1 MHLPKILLLP
11 FLFLIFAA
19 CNKDDEPKAL
29 LEETVYEVSYGADPL
44 QKLDV
49 YLPASRTLE
58 TKLLIFVH
66 GGNWNAGDK
75 SDYSVVLSDLQHHG
89 FAIANVNYR
98 LANSPAG
105 ILYDDLALDIRS
117 ALDFLISKS
126 NAFVYSPTKIIIA
139 GHSAGGHL
147 ALYTAYHNNADN
159 AIKAVFSL
167 AGPTDVTDDYFL
179 SNPELNGFV
188 ENLTGTTY
196 LEDTATWIE
205 VSPVTHV
212 TSESVPTL
220 LQYCGLDFT
229 VPASQGEILNNALNL
244 FEVEHQYH
252 FYPLYGHDMGTIYFG
267 GHLPEDVKNDILNFV
282 ETYGN

>member
-1 MHLPKILLLP
+1 MALQKIFFLPL
-11 FLFLIFAA
+11 LFLMLTS
-19 CNKDDEPKAL
+19 CKKDDASDGL
-29 LEETVYEVSYGADPL
+29 LEETIYEVAYGVEPL
-44 QKLDV
+44 QKLDI
-49 YLPASRTLE
+49 YLPASRTTE
-58 TKLLIFVH
+58 TKLLIFIH
-66 GGNWNAGDK
+66 GGNWNGGDK
-75 SDYSVVLSDLQHHG
+75 SDYAIVLSDLQHKG

-98 LANSPAG
+98 LANAAAG
-105 ILYDDLALDIRS
+105 ILYDDLAADIRS

-126 NAFVYSPTKIIIA
+126 NGFVYSPTKIIIA

-147 ALYTAYHNNADN
+147 ALFTAYHNNADN
-159 AIKAVFSL
+159 AIKAVLSL

-179 SNPELNGFV
+179 TNTELNGFV

-196 LEDTATWIE
+196 LDDTSTWIE

-212 TSESVPTL
+212 TASSVPTL

-229 VPASQGEILNNALNL
+229 VPSSQGEILNNVLNIAG
-244 FEVEHQYH
+244 VEHQYY

-282 ETYGN
+282 EINGN

>member
-1 MHLPKILLLP
+1 MQFRKL
-11 FLFLIFAA
+11 LFLSFLIITLSA
-19 CNKDDEPKAL
+19 CNKDETPATL
-29 LEETVYEVSYGADPL
+29 LEETIYEVSYGADPL
-44 QKLDV
+44 QKLDI
-49 YLPASRTLE
+49 YLPGSRTTE
-58 TKLLIFVH
+58 TKLLIFIH

-75 SDYSVVLSDLQHHG
+75 SDYALVLSDLQNQG

-98 LANSPAG
+98 LANSASG

-117 ALDFLISKS
+117 SLDFLISKS
-126 NAFVYSPTKIIIA
+126 NAFVYSPTKILIA

-167 AGPTDVTDDYFL
+167 AGPTDLTDDYFL
-179 SNPELNGFV
+179 NNPELNGFV

-205 VSPVTHV
+205 ASPATHV
-212 TSESVPTL
+212 NSTSVPTL

-229 VPASQGEILNNALNL
+229 VPVSQGEILNNVLNIAG
-244 FEVEHQYH
+244 VEHQYY

-267 GHLPEDVKNDILNFV
+267 GHLPEDVKNDIINFV
-282 ETYGN
+282 ETHGN